1 MKRSPSSAGA
11 LAAKKAKKATAA
23 PAAKKATA
31 APAAKKVTAAPAA
44 KNATAAPAAKKAKKE
59 MPKLLRGD
67 KLEARMLAEAQNM
80 RRGESTLW
88 KFSVAER
95 KAFGHLYGPDIVD
108 RLKTMCDNVTE
119 AGPLKG
125 KYFERARAK
134 VYKDYGCCAK
144 KVLSF
149 FRRYCDREKLMRRL
163 LAIYNDFPWRVI
175 KDPELEQDPDYLKWE
190 RSYFEAAVTDGNICL
205 QDYSKALRSD
215 PECVVLALVSAGP
228 KLSDTWQHALVEPTL
243 NFAECVY
250 GEFFTDAEDKES
262 INYVA
267 KFLVKELGVAQDKV
281 NEMIKF
287 SW

>member
-44 KNATAAPAAKKAKKE
+44 KNATAAPAAKK
-59 MPKLLRGD
+59 PKLLRGD

-134 VYKDYGCCAK
+134 VYEEYRGYVK

-149 FRRYCDREKLMRRL
+149 FRCYCNREKLMLRL
-163 LAIYNDFPWRVI
+163 LESYDDFPWRVI

-190 RSYFEAAVTDGNICL
+190 RSYFQAAVTDGNICL
-205 QDYSKALRSD
+205 QDYSEALRSD
-215 PECVVLALVSAGP
+215 QECVVLALVSAGP
-228 KLSDTWQHALVEPTL
+228 KISDTWQHALVEPTL

-250 GEFFTDAEDKES
+250 GEFFTDAKDKES

-267 KFLVKELGVAQDKV
+267 KFLVKELGVAQDEV